1 MRIEQGLYSKNTF
14 HIMLGEKMANKV
26 TIQDIADALGVSRNT
41 VSKAINNTGIL
52 ADSTREKVL
61 AKAVEMGYKQFSY
74 ANSISD
80 ILGNVESP
88 KPLHTGEFALFIGC
102 SLDNS
107 HFASPMIDKFQH
119 EITEL
124 GYSMTMHRV
133 TANNIESLS
142 FPASFNMERT
152 VGIICVEMFNEKY
165 CQMLGQLDI
174 PLLFIDGPA
183 SSFASQLAG
192 DMLMMDNSAGI
203 FQLIRDMK
211 ERGITKIGFV
221 GQANHCRSFFERYMA
236 FRNAMFL
243 NGLPID
249 EKFCLSDVHPHGP
262 EYFSHLFN
270 EISSLDELPELFICV
285 NDFIAIDMVNCLKVL
300 GKSYPDDVMICG
312 FDDSAESKVMTPALT
327 TCHIH
332 SQAIGYTAANLLL
345 SRIEQPDLNYRTV
358 YTETN
363 LIYRES
369 TKN

>member
-1 MRIEQGLYSKNTF
+1 
-14 HIMLGEKMANKV
+14 MANKV

-52 ADSTREKVL
+52 ADATREKVL

-74 ANSISD
+74 ANSVSD
-80 ILGNVESP
+80 ILGNVPAP
-88 KPLHTGEFALFIGC
+88 KPRKTGEFALFIGT

-107 HFASPMIDKFQH
+107 HFASTMLDKFQH
-119 EITEL
+119 EITGL
-124 GYSMTMHRV
+124 GYSMTIHRV
-133 TANNIESLS
+133 TKDHFEALS
-142 FPASFNMERT
+142 FPASFNKERT
-152 VGIICVEMFNEKY
+152 VGIICVEMFDLSY
-165 CQMLGQLDI
+165 CEMLGELNL
-174 PLLFIDGPA
+174 PLLFVDGPVE
-183 SSFASQLAG
+183 SFSHQLAG
-192 DMLMMDNSAGI
+192 DILLMDNSAAI
-203 FQLIRDMK
+203 FQIISDMK

-221 GQANHCRSFFERYMA
+221 GQRKHCRSFFERYMA
-236 FRNAMFL
+236 FRNAMYL
-243 NGLPID
+243 NDLPID
-249 EKFCLSDVHPHGP
+249 EKFCLTDIHSHGA
-262 EYFSHLFN
+262 EYFSCLYKVLN
-270 EISSLDELPELFICV
+270 ELEELPELLICA
-285 NDFIAIDMVNCLKVL
+285 NDFVAIDIVNCLKIM
-300 GKSYPDDVMICG
+300 GKSYPEDIMLCG